1 MNNELDRELGW
12 DDTIEKENEFIL
24 LPPGDYEFTVT
35 NFERGR
41 HNGSANLPACNKAVV
56 DIKIVSDKGNTTIKH
71 NLFLHT
77 STEGMLSNFF
87 TGIGQKK
94 KGEPLKMNWN
104 QVVGS
109 KGKCKVTVNKWTSNK
124 TGEELQGNQ
133 IKTFYAPENQPVG
146 QTQQPVQQ
154 QQQANYQAQS
164 PQQQQQQYQQPA
176 QQQQTTPFPTQPQ
189 QQQNTGGYQ
198 PGAF

>member
-1 MNNELDRELGW
+1 
-12 DDTIEKENEFIL
+12 
-24 LPPGDYEFTVT
+24 
-35 NFERGR
+35 
-41 HNGSANLPACNKAVV
+41 
-56 DIKIVSDKGNTTIKH
+56 
-71 NLFLHT
+71 
-77 STEGMLSNFF
+77 
-87 TGIGQKK
+87 
-94 KGEPLKMNWN
+94 MNWN

-109 KGKCKVTVNKWTSNK
+109 KGKCKVYINKWTRN
-124 TGEELQGNQ
+124 GEELQGNQ

-146 QTQQPVQQ
+146 QTQQPVQQQ